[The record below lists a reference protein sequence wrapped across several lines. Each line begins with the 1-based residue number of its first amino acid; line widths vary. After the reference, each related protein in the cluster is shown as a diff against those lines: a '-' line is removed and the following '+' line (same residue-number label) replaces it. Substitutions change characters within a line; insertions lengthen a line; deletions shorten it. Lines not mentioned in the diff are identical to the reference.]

1 MTTKVI
7 IEHGTHGY
15 NKSAE
20 VTFVNSDGFVIEHA
34 PVVVISAGE
43 KKEFYIHSGNNLLIK
58 EI

>member
-7 IEHGTHGY
+7 IEHGTPGY

-20 VTFVNSDGFVIEHA
+20 VTVINDDGFKVHHIA
-34 PVVVISAGE
+34 TVVIAAGE

-58 EI
+58 EV